1 MPRARSASA
10 SRSTVI
16 SGGRQA
22 SVYGGGQ
29 SVTSRTS
36 SASNSGQSVSYRSS
50 IYRSVSPSKKSIS
63 EGPNVNVVISSFS
76 RSSRFKDDKS
86 DVPGPGQYAPHSTD
100 FAPVTVVRGGSLR
113 DGQLGHTY
121 DVYNS
126 RTGERPTNAQAHANA
141 MAHATARINSS
152 STTFRSGSSALGSP
166 GSASQVGGGSGGGWG
181 GSASVVSPGS
191 ASQAGAP
198 SAPPLMRTGS
208 TVSAA
213 AYSIDGEST
222 VVHSQAQQ
230 IVDAYNGNERMAL
243 ESLIKRERSMR
254 RELEAARQISNRA
267 RMDSAQSLSVSAN
280 EIESLKSKL
289 GKREREIETLKIRQ
303 RAIVDAVAR
312 VDEAHFGLKKPLS
325 MALSAL
331 SQLKGDRSLIVRVQD
346 ASAQVDLSVEGCMA
360 VLQKAKINESAS
372 VSESG
377 GVPTPAEQNTGYI
390 GYSSLSAAIDTG
402 DRLARMGDLG
412 SSNSLVMTQVE
423 KQSVIEE
430 AKEIAPKIPARD
442 RPLTG
447 AQARGIAPGSDTYA
461 RGINVQSIR
470 EFTKKI
476 ADGTSVSFDASI
488 SSSSPSSDQ
497 AQRRK
502 PATLSV
508 SASTRPREPESN
520 DENNMRALMESFR
533 SSFLQPS
540 VIDFFRSHKAGLVE
554 VFSIYAGS
562 TSLPKPSDGRLSK
575 TGLVKWATDFKIVPA
590 MMAHEELELLSTEV
604 TKTISGAAGPQEL
617 TFAHFVE
624 LLSLCAYVLAAG
636 NDGSVSQSSMLAKIH
651 TLLVSCHARGA
662 LFEGEGAREMLFAAQ
677 ESMKNLA
684 HTTQAMQKTK
694 NNLGW

>member
-10 SRSTVI
+10 SRSTVVN
-16 SGGRQA
+16 GANGARQT
-22 SVYGGGQ
+22 SVHGGQ
-29 SVTSRTS
+29 SVISRTS

-63 EGPNVNVVISSFS
+63 EGNNVNVVISSFS

-121 DVYNS
+121 DVYNG
-126 RTGERPTNAQAHANA
+126 RTGERPTNAQSHANA

-152 STTFRSGSSALGSP
+152 SSFRSGSSALGSP
-166 GSASQVGGGSGGGWG
+166 GSASQVGGIGWG
-181 GSASVVSPGS
+181 GSASVISPGS
-191 ASQAGAP
+191 ASQAGAQP
-198 SAPPLMRTGS
+198 APPLNRTGS
-208 TVSAA
+208 TISAA

-222 VVHSQAQQ
+222 VIHSQAQQ

-280 EIESLKSKL
+280 EMEALKTKL

-312 VDEAHFGLKKPLS
+312 VDEAQFSLKRLLS
-325 MALSAL
+325 NALSSLA
-331 SQLKGDRSLIVRVQD
+331 QLKGDRSLIVKVQD
-346 ASAQVDLSVEGCMA
+346 ASAQLDLSIEGCMA
-360 VLQKAKINESAS
+360 VLQKVKSHESAS

-377 GVPTPAEQNTGYI
+377 GLPTPAEQNTGYI
-390 GYSSLSAAIDTG
+390 GYSSMSAAIDSG

-412 SSNSLVMTQVE
+412 SSNSLLTTQVE

-430 AKEIAPKIPARD
+430 AKELAPKVPARD

-447 AQARGIAPGSDTYA
+447 AQARGIAPGTDSYSS
-461 RGINVQSIR
+461 GINIQSIR

-476 ADGTSVSFDASI
+476 AEGSSVSFDASV
-488 SSSSPSSDQ
+488 SSSPLHESSS
-497 AQRRK
+497 QRRK
-502 PATLSV
+502 PLTLSV
-508 SASTRPREPESN
+508 AESTKPRSVEESS
-520 DENNMRALMESFR
+520 DSSNMRALMESFR

-554 VFSIYAGS
+554 IFSLFAGS
-562 TSLPKPSDGRLSK
+562 RSLPKPSDGKLSRN
-575 TGLVKWATDFKIVPA
+575 GLMQWATEYKIVPA
-590 MMAHEELELLSTEV
+590 MMAQDELELLSAEV
-604 TKTISGAAGPQEL
+604 TKTLSGSAGPSDL
-617 TFAHFVE
+617 SFAHFVE
-624 LLSLCAYVLAAG
+624 LFFLCAYVLAAG
-636 NDGSVSQSSMLAKIH
+636 NDGSVSQSSMLSKFH
-651 TLLVSCHARGA
+651 TLLVSCYARGA
-662 LFEGEGAREMLFAAQ
+662 VFEGNGANAMLLAAQ
-677 ESMKNLA
+677 EGMKNLTL
-684 HTTQAMQKTK
+684 TTQAMQKTK
-694 NNLGW
+694 ASVGW

>member
-10 SRSTVI
+10 SRSTVVN
-16 SGGRQA
+16 GGRQA
-22 SVYGGGQ
+22 SVYGGQ

-36 SASNSGQSVSYRSS
+36 SGSNSGQSVSYRSS
-50 IYRSVSPSKKSIS
+50 IYRSVSPSKKSIA

-141 MAHATARINSS
+141 MAHATARINPSNS
-152 STTFRSGSSALGSP
+152 FRSGNSALGSP
-166 GSASQVGGGSGGGWG
+166 GSASQGGWG
-181 GSASVVSPGS
+181 GSASVISPGS
-191 ASQAGAP
+191 ASQSGAP
-198 SAPPLMRTGS
+198 PAPPLMRTGS

-213 AYSIDGEST
+213 AYSVDGEST
-222 VVHSQAQQ
+222 VIHSQAQQ

-280 EIESLKSKL
+280 EIEALKSKL

-312 VDEAHFGLKKPLS
+312 VDEAQFGLKKPLS
-325 MALSAL
+325 AALSAL
-331 SQLKGDRSLIVRVQD
+331 TQLKGDRSLIVRVQD
-346 ASAQVDLSVEGCMA
+346 ASAQVDLSIEGCMA
-360 VLQKAKINESAS
+360 VLQKAKVHESAS
-372 VSESG
+372 VSGSG
-377 GVPTPAEQNTGYI
+377 GVPTPADQSTGYI

-402 DRLARMGDLG
+402 DRLARMGELG
-412 SSNSLVMTQVE
+412 SSNSLVTTQVE
-423 KQSVIEE
+423 KQTVIEE
-430 AKEIAPKIPARD
+430 AREIAPKAPARD

-447 AQARGIAPGSDTYA
+447 AQARGIAPGSDSYA

-476 ADGTSVSFDASI
+476 ADGTSVSFDS
-488 SSSSPSSDQ
+488 SVLSSSPSYDSSQ
-497 AQRRK
+497 KRK
-502 PATLSV
+502 PATLSI
-508 SASTRPREPESN
+508 AESTRSREPESN
-520 DENNMRALMESFR
+520 DDSNMRALMESFR

-554 VFSIYAGS
+554 VFSLYAGS
-562 TSLPKPSDGRLSK
+562 KSLPKPSDGRLSRS
-575 TGLVKWATDFKIVPA
+575 GLINWATEFKIVPA
-590 MMAHEELELLSTEV
+590 MMAQDELELLSAEV

-636 NDGSVSQSSMLAKIH
+636 NDGSLSQSSMIAKIH
-651 TLLVSCHARGA
+651 NLLVSCHARGA
-662 LFEGEGAREMLFAAQ
+662 SFEGEGAHEMILAAK
-677 ESMKNLA
+677 ESMKNLSI
-684 HTTQAMQKTK
+684 TTQAMQKTK
-694 NNLGW
+694 TNLGW